1 MLDPVGGHL
10 EGQEE
15 RVGNRQDAC
24 HDRTVQEEE
33 VYSGMRWNILQL
45 PCQVRTR
52 LEKGKRGSVSSTVDS
67 ELGFK
72 ESFTCTTIKVV
83 D

>member
-33 VYSGMRWNILQL
+33 VYSGMRWNIL
-45 PCQVRTR
+45 
-52 LEKGKRGSVSSTVDS
+52 
-67 ELGFK
+67 
-72 ESFTCTTIKVV
+72 
-83 D
+83 